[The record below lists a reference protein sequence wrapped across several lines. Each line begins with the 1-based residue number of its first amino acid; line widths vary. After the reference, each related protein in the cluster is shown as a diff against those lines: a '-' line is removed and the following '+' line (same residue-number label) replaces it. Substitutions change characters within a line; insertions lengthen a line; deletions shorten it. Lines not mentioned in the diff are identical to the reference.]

1 MLLSSFTAPSVRV
14 TGCILVGVFISVMF
28 EFSCSIKINFGL
40 LQHKI
45 LKKSLNYP
53 MINDYTILV
62 IVFVLITIVIF
73 GMWFL
78 HYQLSQKLDQISNS
92 FHISRK
98 QDLNQ
103 DVLQRKLHAYER
115 LSLLLERLQYP
126 NVIKRVYEQDLNA
139 KELINRMKMDIQAEY
154 DHNITQQ
161 IYVSAKLWEIIHLTK
176 EDSLSTLSDLS
187 LDIES
192 YQSEQVVIQALID
205 KLGHKKFNPID
216 KALLAIRTEVN
227 SLF

>member
-1 MLLSSFTAPSVRV
+1 
-14 TGCILVGVFISVMF
+14 
-28 EFSCSIKINFGL
+28 
-40 LQHKI
+40 
-45 LKKSLNYP
+45 

>member
-1 MLLSSFTAPSVRV
+1 
-14 TGCILVGVFISVMF
+14 
-28 EFSCSIKINFGL
+28 
-40 LQHKI
+40 
-45 LKKSLNYP
+45 

-62 IVFVLITIVIF
+62 IVFILVAIVIF
-73 GMWFL
+73 GMWMLYF
-78 HYQLSQKLDQISNS
+78 QLTQKFDQVTKNY
-92 FHISRK
+92 FISR
-98 QDLNQ
+98 QQELTR

-126 NVIKRVYEQDLNA
+126 NVIKRCYDEDLNA

-176 EDSLSTLSDLS
+176 EDSITTLSDLS
-187 LDIES
+187 VDIES
-192 YQSEQVVIQALID
+192 YQSEQVFIHALID
-205 KLGHKKFNPID
+205 KISHKKYNPID

-227 SLF
+227 TLF